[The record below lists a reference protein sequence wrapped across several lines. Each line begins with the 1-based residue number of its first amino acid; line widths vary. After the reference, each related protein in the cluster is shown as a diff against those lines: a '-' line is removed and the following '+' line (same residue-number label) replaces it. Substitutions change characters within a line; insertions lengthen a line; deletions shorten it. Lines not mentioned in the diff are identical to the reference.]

1 MKRPNNWLEAM
12 LPFPRPEYAKQ
23 TESLLT
29 DLLWRSPGSN
39 LSTAASNGTALI
51 DELPRL
57 KDKGETTVEP
67 KRLVPEQHRGGNPK
81 VRATLPVALTIDSS
95 TIFAGPQGAKGPVEP
110 VLRSLFAPQA
120 RGDKST
126 ACVPIH
132 PSIVALQTLH
142 GLVNKASPANLAD
155 AIECMGWLG
164 GAESDGEVAA
174 RFLRAFQSKPVPA
187 QGTTGAVE
195 WLLSE
200 VARHTWESLPSAFG
214 KSLDWPRW
222 PQIGPNSAERTDASF
237 FASLSQ
243 TPFNWFWGKWQSLTN
258 PENNWSERLPAR
270 RFVDWALCLLR
281 TGLAF
286 SYLWE
291 AEFYCRLHERV
302 ALRRSGGAG
311 GSPNRLETLL
321 LQGTPLAIIE
331 PASIPPSQKE
341 MWPATAELIAR
352 GWKARDLIL
361 EHVKLPDPPEGAS
374 LFEKLDEWVSSLQQD
389 EYDEIGVPLQ
399 TTPRMAN
406 NQKEFVKY
414 LLLPRASDDDA
425 VDQADFYFLAQTNRS
440 GHAWFRPGP
449 EWLVVVTG
457 LLCGSPGCATTLGQ
471 LLDDLACLGI
481 RAERSVLL
489 DLLEEAGLSN
499 DSPDADNALVIRSG
513 F

>member
-1 MKRPNNWLEAM
+1 MKRSDNWLEAM

-29 DLLWRSPGSN
+29 DLLWRSPGSS
-39 LSTAASNGTALI
+39 LSTAANGDALI

-57 KDKGETTVEP
+57 KDKGDIAEP
-67 KRLVPEQHRGGNPK
+67 KRLVPEQPRGENPK
-81 VRATLPVALTIDSS
+81 VRSTLPIALRIDSS
-95 TIFAGPQGAKGPVEP
+95 SRFSLPLGAKGPVEP
-110 VLRSLFAPQA
+110 LLRSLFAPQA
-120 RGDKST
+120 RGDKSI

-132 PSIVALQTLH
+132 PSIVVLQTLH
-142 GLVNKASPANLAD
+142 GLVNKESPANLAE

-164 GAESDGEVAA
+164 GADTDGQVAA
-174 RFLRAFQSKPVPA
+174 RFLRAFQLAPAPA

-195 WLLSE
+195 WLLTE
-200 VARHTWESLPSAFG
+200 IARHTWESLPAAFA
-214 KSLDWPRW
+214 KNLDWPPW
-222 PQIGPNSAERTDASF
+222 PQIGPIDVEPIG
-237 FASLSQ
+237 ASLVASLDI
-243 TPFNWFWGKWQSLTN
+243 TPFKWFWSKWESLTN
-258 PENNWSERLPAR
+258 PDNKWCERLPAR

-302 ALRRSGGAG
+302 VLRGAVASGS
-311 GSPNRLETLL
+311 SPDRLVPFLS
-321 LQGTPLAIIE
+321 QGTPLAVIE
-331 PASIPPSQKE
+331 PASIPPSQKG

-361 EHVKLPDPPEGAS
+361 KQVKSLEPPEGSS
-374 LFEKLDEWVSSLQQD
+374 LLEKLENWVDTLPS
-389 EYDEIGVPLQ
+389 EEFEEISAPLQ
-399 TTPRMAN
+399 TTPPMAN

-457 LLCGSPGCATTLGQ
+457 LLCGCPGGATTLGQ
-471 LLDDLACLGI
+471 LLNDLACLGI
-481 RAERSVLL
+481 KAERSVML
-489 DLLEEAGLSN
+489 DLLEEAGLST
-499 DSPDADNALVIRSG
+499 DSPDADNALLIRCG